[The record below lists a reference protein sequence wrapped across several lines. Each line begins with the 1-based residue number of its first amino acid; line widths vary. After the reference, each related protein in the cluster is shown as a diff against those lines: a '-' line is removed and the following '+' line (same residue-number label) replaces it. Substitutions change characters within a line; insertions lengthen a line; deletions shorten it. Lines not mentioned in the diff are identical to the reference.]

1 MNKITTG
8 DIAVI
13 IPFAWVISQSI
24 LYGGIFWGVLAL
36 ILFNQYASRRV
47 DW

>member
-1 MNKITTG
+1 MKNVTPG

-13 IPFAWVISQSI
+13 IPFAWIISQSI
-24 LYGGIFWGVLAL
+24 IYGSIFWGAIAL
-36 ILFNQYASRRV
+36 FMFNMYVSRRM